1 MRTAGRYKKRGLRK
15 EGKKSI
21 KIELRNVMKDTDAEK
36 IKRNKNAGLARRN
49 KNIERREKRKW
60 K

>member
-1 MRTAGRYKKRGLRK
+1 
-15 EGKKSI
+15 
-21 KIELRNVMKDTDAEK
+21 MKDTDAEK